1 MRLSDPAQYQEI
13 VDAEWNIIYAKL
25 QACADSGARIVLS
38 RLAIG
43 DLATQFFADRDI
55 FCAGRVRG
63 RARIMSLFES
73 EVSELAPAACMCCRG
88 VLSLLL
94 YP

>member
-25 QACADSGARIVLS
+25 QACADSGAKIVLS

-55 FCAGRVRG
+55 FCAGRARTCRVRLEIH
-63 RARIMSLFES
+63 ACYMHQDTCP
-73 EVSELAPAACMCCRG
+73 ELLAYS
-88 VLSLLL
+88 VDVNVFI
-94 YP
+94 